1 MKTRHFTNL
10 LVIVLAI
17 MISLCITGISFAVEK
32 DDPAAGNITETTAP
46 ANDQDAS
53 GETKPAE
60 TKPAEKSVPAE
71 KEPAE
76 VDSVPDNGVMEVS
89 SPTGSYTVDFY
100 FTAED
105 GTKTEYHL
113 KGGTSIMLSELF
125 EKLGINR
132 DTADIKETVFTDND
146 LVRFEK
152 VGDDYKVI
160 SLKPFNTE
168 ESLTI
173 TFEDDEVIVLAV
185 EDAVAPSNLGN
196 SGGVKWEITNS
207 GVLHIYP
214 SNGSFGRIGGVNTY
228 ADNNNWPWKNY
239 ASQITSI
246 KVDGVIGTMPST
258 RLTAMFRGLNRA
270 TTADVSGF
278 DFTTNS
284 TGAHEDGRGTVDSL
298 AEMFRGCTALQTVT
312 GADKLSSINNKRTD
326 FMFYQCSNLTQIDGI
341 GQLETSKLE
350 QAQRMFSE
358 CPKLNSLDLSNW
370 KNNEIVY
377 NMQNMFKDS
386 TGLTIVKM
394 PGSDF
399 KVRRDALLASMF
411 ENCTSLT
418 SLTFNGMDVTKAKTM
433 TNMFKNCSALTSLD
447 VSSFGKLTHI
457 INMDGF
463 VEGCSSLETLNID
476 NLDNSHI
483 GPTSN
488 RGHSSSEPDSSIT
501 GARDF
506 GRALFGLDENNKGKS
521 IDSEL
526 PALKTISAKNSKVW
540 MVHNNRG
547 TPGNEY
553 FNAAND
559 SEVYYFTDK
568 KMTYVSDEG
577 PTEQINSNRD
587 YIDLI
592 TDRDGT
598 NVPTINPSQ
607 SSLPDEDKN
616 INIKDGDLNTNGAG
630 FLSPGVYTIGTENR
644 SEPAEAPMCDTFYR
658 IAYIGEVPYKVTG
671 IDSNDQEL
679 VLVKGSQNTYIN
691 TKNMVWPDSGDKVID
706 RSRNPIE
713 ISYENAAIDMNGNK
727 SDVII
732 TVTKITFKN
741 LERILTDPDETGT
754 RRTHDS
760 NNYIGSNRV
769 YYRPI
774 LQANMSDGVQFHNY
788 VWTGDPTEPWNKTN
802 CLGKGSGTEIEF
814 KIEIEGAPAD
824 TSFVFKGEDLD
835 VAANQ
840 NWNNSDTDACYDR
853 LPVQNAIYGLGGE
866 SFTLGSGNVMNT
878 VRFSEHTGLTMA
890 GNTVITTGS
899 DPDTTWSEFTVKADA
914 QGSNYTWTSGISCTT
929 HALRNT
935 KSQNAGTTKIRPEVL
950 KELVNGTLSDDQFEF
965 ELKETSK
972 TPDTAPSSSNKNQ
985 TKGNAANGKVTYEI
999 MKYEPAEE
1007 DGYFPGKD
1015 PVTYTYKVKEVI
1027 PDDAKDIDGYKV
1039 KDNIIYDET
1048 EHTITVVISPPK
1060 NETEMIRGIKAEIYV
1075 DKTPGAGV
1083 TPDKT
1088 YWHHETACVDCSNG
1102 SFKNKD
1108 ADKWYDKDGN
1118 EIDDPNPMSFS
1129 NIKFKNIKVEHVKV
1143 KIPAQKILKGRPWKD
1158 SDKFA
1163 AAMTL
1168 TGDHNE
1174 PMPEGTIIKDGKR
1187 YAEITIDN
1195 NDTPVKDSSD
1205 RTIGY
1210 KDTFNDITYNLE
1222 DLGGSTEKEFTY
1234 HVRELEP
1241 SETEVPAIP
1250 GVTYDAEPNNVKVT
1264 VKLDKTDPDDPK
1276 LTYKVEYTD
1285 ENGTSI
1291 DVPDFTNKY
1300 DANQTIY
1307 KMEAVKDYLDQTKG
1321 EDEEIDL
1328 SGNEFEFVLKPIGDY
1343 AAIAPMPKN
1352 TSGSGANRTY
1362 TKANED
1368 DGDIQFEVES
1378 DPEDGLVFNYQALLN
1393 AGISDNDLHSD
1404 KGVDFEYEM
1413 YEVIPDNAVN
1423 NNDGTWIYKDKDK
1436 GITYT
1441 YDGIHHTRK
1450 ITVKVRTNDNETP
1463 DDPSDDFDEL
1473 YIVGHKDDHKVDFYI
1488 DKDGNEKPASEIPG
1502 YDADSRHFKPDAEDL
1517 GAPIFLNYYK
1527 ELPGEI
1533 KGDETYGLKNQK
1545 QTGEPKYDVYPD
1557 NPVDVS
1563 TLTLVKPDKEGA
1575 TISDDGKVVTIPGE
1589 GTYTLKDDGKIE
1601 FEPEKDYI
1609 GNPTPITVKGKDT
1622 RGNDVT
1628 GTYTPHVIDPTEK
1641 KNATRTIHFTY
1652 EKKSGKK
1659 VTTDVKQTVTL
1670 TRHAAEVDPKTGEV
1684 IKWGDWSSATFP
1696 AVKNP
1701 NKKAGK
1707 GWKTS
1712 DVVPALTVNEPGS
1725 VKDVYV
1731 VYHKTGCP
1739 DCKNGTK
1746 GSSDGSSN
1754 TGDRAMP
1761 MVIGA
1766 IMLLALAAA
1775 VILIVRRRRIDS

>member
-1 MKTRHFTNL
+1 MRFPNIRNNEENEKL
-10 LVIVLAI
+10 LVRKIAVLAVAFS
-17 MISLCITGISFAVEK
+17 MLVTSPGTAFLSYATE
-32 DDPAAGNITETTAP
+32 PAADKQATAEQSDLKTDSATEQTNKSDADTTDEVAKESQKNEEEE
-46 ANDQDAS
+46 ADGTSKDTIAKSTDKNGESDKSKSAS
-53 GETKPAE
+53 EE
-60 TKPAEKSVPAE
+60 SE
-71 KEPAE
+71 
-76 VDSVPDNGVMEVS
+76 NGVLEVS
-89 SPTGSYTVDFY
+89 SETGNYTVDFY
-100 FTAED
+100 YTPENGKA
-105 GTKTEYHL
+105 TEYHL
-113 KGGTSIMLSELF
+113 KGGSEIMLSELF
-125 EKLGINR
+125 AKLGIDR
-132 DTADIKETVFTDND
+132 DTADIKETVFTDNE

-152 VGDDYKVI
+152 VGDDYKII

-173 TFEDDEVIVLAV
+173 TFEDGDVIKMRV
-185 EDAVAPSNLGN
+185 EDATTDWYI
-196 SGGVKWEITNS
+196 SGGDVLARFDDATGKLIIRPKNS
-207 GVLHIYP
+207 LGGADGEATFKSSLNNASDWRWNGV
-214 SNGSFGRIGGVNTY
+214 R
-228 ADNNNWPWKNY
+228 
-239 ASQITSI
+239 SQI
-246 KVDGVIGTMPST
+246 KEVEFQGT
-258 RLTAMFRGLNRA
+258 LYVNEGINLNWMFANC
-270 TTADVSGF
+270 
-278 DFTTNS
+278 TNL
-284 TGAHEDGRGTVDSL
+284 EK
-298 AEMFRGCTALQTVT
+298 VT
-312 GADKLSSINNKRTD
+312 GLDNFDTTGLGGMA
-326 FMFYQCSNLTQIDGI
+326 
-341 GQLETSKLE
+341 
-350 QAQRMFSE
+350 RMFSG
-358 CPKLNSLDLSNW
+358 CTSLKTIDLSSL
-370 KNNEIVY
+370 KNGGTMQ
-377 NMQNMFKDS
+377 NMQNFFRESGVKTVIMPESFTLKDDALLNNMFQDCKSLTSITWNGFDVSNAKNMSNMFKD
-386 TGLTIVKM
+386 
-394 PGSDF
+394 
-399 KVRRDALLASMF
+399 
-411 ENCTSLT
+411 CTS
-418 SLTFNGMDVTKAKTM
+418 
-433 TNMFKNCSALTSLD
+433 LTSLD
-447 VSSFGKLTHI
+447 VSSFGTLTHI

-483 GPTSN
+483 GPTN
-488 RGHSSSEPDSSIT
+488 GRHSSSEPDSSTT
-501 GARDF
+501 GAKEF
-506 GRALFGLDENNKGKS
+506 GRALFGLDGNNKGKS

-577 PTEQINSNRD
+577 PTEQINSDRD

-598 NVPTINPSQ
+598 NVPSINPSQ
-607 SSLPDEDKN
+607 SSLPDKDKN

-630 FLSPGVYTIGTENR
+630 FLSPGVYTIGTEKR
-644 SEPAEAPMCDTFYR
+644 SEPDEAPMCDTFYR

-671 IDSNDQEL
+671 IDSDDQEL
-679 VLVKGSQNTYIN
+679 VLVEGSQNTYIN
-691 TKNMVWPDSGDKVID
+691 TKNMVWPASGDKVID
-706 RSRNPIE
+706 RSTNPIK

-741 LERILTDPDETGT
+741 LERIPTDPDETDS
-754 RRTHDS
+754 RRPHDS
-760 NNYIGSNRV
+760 NNYIGSDRV

-788 VWTGDPTEPWNKTN
+788 VWTGDPNQPWNKTN
-802 CLGKGSGTEIEF
+802 CLSKGSGTEIEF

-840 NWNNSDTDACYDR
+840 VWYNDPNDACYDN
-853 LPVQNAIYGLGGE
+853 LPIQDVTYGIGGE
-866 SFTLGSGNVMNT
+866 SFTLGDGNVMNT
-878 VRFSEHTGLTMA
+878 VRFSEHTGLTMS

-914 QGSNYTWTSGISCTT
+914 RGSKYTWTSGISCTT

-935 KSQNAGTTKIRPEVL
+935 KSQNAGTTKIQPEVL
-950 KELVNGTLSDDQFEF
+950 KELVNGTLSAGQFEF
-965 ELKETSK
+965 ELKEMSK
-972 TPDTAPSSSNKNQ
+972 TPNDAPSSTNKDQ
-985 TKGNAANGKVTYEI
+985 TESNAADGKVTYAI
-999 MKYEPAEE
+999 MEYKPAKE

-1027 PDDAKDIDGYKV
+1027 PDDAKDIDDYKV

-1048 EHTITVVISPPK
+1048 EHTITVVISPPT

-1088 YWHHETACVDCSNG
+1088 YWHHEKACVDCSNG
-1102 SFKNKD
+1102 SFENKD
-1108 ADKWYDKDGN
+1108 ADKWYDEDGN
-1118 EIDDPNPMSFS
+1118 EIDDPNPMSFR
-1129 NIKFKNIKVEHVKV
+1129 NIKFKNIKVEPVKV

-1158 SDKFA
+1158 SDQFA

-1168 TGDHNE
+1168 TSDHTQ
-1174 PMPEGTIIKDGKR
+1174 PMPEGTKIKDGKR

-1222 DLGGSTEKEFTY
+1222 DLGGSTEKVFTY

-1250 GVTYDAEPNNVKVT
+1250 GVTYDTEPNNVKVT
-1264 VKLDKTDPDDPK
+1264 VKLDKTDPDNPK

-1285 ENGTSI
+1285 EGGTSI
-1291 DVPDFTNKY
+1291 DVPDFTNTY
-1300 DANQTIY
+1300 NAEQTIY

-1321 EDEEIDL
+1321 TDEEIDL

-1343 AAIAPMPKN
+1343 ATIAPMPKN

-1378 DPEDGLVFNYQALLN
+1378 DPDDGLVFNYQALLN
-1393 AGISDNDLHSD
+1393 AGISSYDLHSD

-1423 NNDGTWIYKDKDK
+1423 NNDGTWIYEDKDS
-1436 GITYT
+1436 GIKYT

-1473 YIVGHKDDHKVDFYI
+1473 YIEGHKDDHKVDFYI
-1488 DKDGNEKPASEIPG
+1488 DKDGNEKPASEIPD
-1502 YDADSRHFKPDAEDL
+1502 YDPDSRHFKPGADDL

-1533 KGDETYGLKNQK
+1533 KGDETYGLKNKK

-1589 GTYTLKDDGKIE
+1589 GKYTLKDNGKID
-1601 FEPEKDYI
+1601 FEPEKDYL
-1609 GNPTPITVKGKDT
+1609 GDPTPITVKGTDT
-1622 RGNDVT
+1622 RGNEVT
-1628 GTYTPHVIDPTEK
+1628 GTYTPHVVDPVDK
-1641 KNATRTIHFTY
+1641 QNASRTVHFTY
-1652 EKKSGKK
+1652 NSKKGKNVIK
-1659 VTTDVKQTVTL
+1659 AVKQTVTL
-1670 TRHAAEVDPKTGEV
+1670 TRHATEVDSKTGKV
-1684 IKWGDWSSATFP
+1684 TKWGPWEPATFP

-1701 NKKAGK
+1701 DKKAGK
-1707 GWKTS
+1707 GWSTKDT
-1712 DVVPALTVNEPGS
+1712 VPALTVTKPGD

-1731 VYHKTGCP
+1731 VYKKVKGASDDCP
-1739 DCKNGTK
+1739 DCGNGA
-1746 GSSDGSSN
+1746 N
-1754 TGDRAMP
+1754 TGDETN
-1761 MVIGA
+1761 IA
-1766 IMLLALAAA
+1766 IWIALVAAA
-1775 VILIVRRRRIDS
+1775 AAAIIAFIIRRRRRS